1 MFFFFNCCVCILL
14 RKYSF
19 DKDIQSILVS
29 KEGQSML
36 EVWEIRSSGEK
47 FSTGFEQNNIQYTL
61 FKKFIVQKTIAVF
74 TLEDGELVR
83 RVTRLTSFPS

>member
-1 MFFFFNCCVCILL
+1 MFFFFFNCCVCILL
-14 RKYSF
+14 RKYSL

-47 FSTGFEQNNIQYTL
+47 FSTGFEQNNIQYQARSFLYANTH
-61 FKKFIVQKTIAVF
+61 
-74 TLEDGELVR
+74 VR
-83 RVTRLTSFPS
+83 T